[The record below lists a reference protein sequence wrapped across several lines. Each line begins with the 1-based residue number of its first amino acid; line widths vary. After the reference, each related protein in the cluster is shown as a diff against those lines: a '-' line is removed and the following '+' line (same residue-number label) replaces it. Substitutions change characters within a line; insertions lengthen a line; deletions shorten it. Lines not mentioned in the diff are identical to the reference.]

1 MKNICLILV
10 GLTFLSVL
18 PSYATKIIV
27 NNDKDRIVYSR
38 SSRPPK
44 EIVTQPEYTQQ
55 EIVQNTENDNNISAD
70 GNPKRSWIYYRSV
83 THPDYNW
90 SIETYFIKDMREELV
105 GTNWN
110 YPEHM
115 FRPVPDEEIQKEL
128 EAGQNA
134 TYVRQGLLKGN
145 TVAENQEKEIQEVTY
160 IEDERFKR
168 NSREAADYYMVDM
181 VNAPNTLVPSWVPEE

>member
-44 EIVTQPEYTQQ
+44 EIITQPEYTQNT
-55 EIVQNTENDNNISAD
+55 VQNTENDNNISTD
-70 GNPKRSWIYYRSV
+70 GNPKRSWIYYKSV
-83 THPDYNW
+83 TNPDYNW
-90 SIETYFIKDMREELV
+90 SITNFVDDIREELI
-105 GTNWN
+105 GTRWN
-110 YPEHM
+110 YPRNM
-115 FRPVPDEEIQKEL
+115 VTPVSEETIDKYLSGE
-128 EAGQNA
+128 
-134 TYVRQGLLKGN
+134 TMTFIRQGLPKGN
-145 TVAENQEKEIQEVTY
+145 QTIAEENVKEVTY

-168 NSREAADYYMVDM
+168 TSREAADYYMVDM
-181 VNAPNTLVPSWVPEE
+181 VKAPNTLVPSWVPEE

>member
-55 EIVQNTENDNNISAD
+55 KIVQNTENDNNILPD
-70 GNPKRSWIYYRSV
+70 GNPKRSWIYYKSI
-83 THPDYNW
+83 TSPDYNY
-90 SIETYFIKDMREELV
+90 SVIEFAQNMREELI
-105 GTNWN
+105 GTKWN
-110 YPEHM
+110 YPM
-115 FRPVPDEEIQKEL
+115 DIVWPVPDELRQQYES
-128 EAGQNA
+128 GQNISF
-134 TYVRQGLLKGN
+134 VRQGLPKGN
-145 TVAENQEKEIQEVTY
+145 AIADNQEKETQEVTY

-168 NSREAADYYMVDM
+168 TSREAADYYVVDI
-181 VNAPNTLVPSWVPEE
+181 VKAPNTLVPSWVPEE

>member
-55 EIVQNTENDNNISAD
+55 KAVQSTENDNNISAD
-70 GNPKRSWIYYRSV
+70 GNPKRSWIYYRSIQ
-83 THPDYNW
+83 DGLYNN
-90 SIETYFIKDMREELV
+90 SVFLFVENMREELI
-105 GTNWN
+105 GTRWN
-110 YPEHM
+110 YPSNLVW
-115 FRPVPDEEIQKEL
+115 PVQEETIQRYKSGED
-128 EAGQNA
+128 
-134 TYVRQGLLKGN
+134 TSYIRQGLPKGN
-145 TVAENQEKEIQEVTY
+145 TVAENNKEETQEVTY

-168 NSREAADYYMVDM
+168 SSREAADYYVVDM
-181 VNAPNTLVPSWVPEE
+181 VKAPNTLVPSWVPEE

>member
-44 EIVTQPEYTQQ
+44 EIITQPEYTQNT
-55 EIVQNTENDNNISAD
+55 VQTDKNDNNISAD
-70 GNPKRSWIYYRSV
+70 GNPKKSWIYYNSV
-83 THPDYNW
+83 KDPVYNY
-90 SIETYFIKDMREELV
+90 SMFSFVENIREELV
-105 GTNWN
+105 GTKWN
-110 YPEHM
+110 YPPDM
-115 FRPVPDEEIQKEL
+115 ILPVQREIVEQYES
-128 EAGQNA
+128 GQN
-134 TYVRQGLLKGN
+134 VSFIRQGLPKGN
-145 TVAENQEKEIQEVTY
+145 QTIAEENVKEVTY

-168 NSREAADYYMVDM
+168 TSREAADYYMVDM
-181 VNAPNTLVPSWVPEE
+181 VKAPNTLVPSWVPEE

>member
-55 EIVQNTENDNNISAD
+55 EVVQNIESDNNISAD
-70 GNPKRSWIYYRSV
+70 GTPKRSWIYYNSIINPV
-83 THPDYNW
+83 YNN
-90 SIETYFIKDMREELV
+90 SIFPFVENIREELV
-105 GTNWN
+105 GTKWN
-110 YPEHM
+110 YPSNM
-115 FRPVPDEEIQKEL
+115 IWPVQKEIV
-128 EAGQNA
+128 EQYESGQN
-134 TYVRQGLLKGN
+134 VSFIRQGLPKGN
-145 TVAENQEKEIQEVTY
+145 QVANEKEDVKEVTY

-168 NSREAADYYMVDM
+168 TSREAADYYMVDM
-181 VNAPNTLVPSWVPEE
+181 VKAPNTLVPSWVPEE